1 MNRAQGRLY
10 TWANLLTGV
19 RLAAIPVSV
28 WAVIYAQWNTALIVF
43 VFAAVTDLLDGPV
56 ARRLNEASPLGGL
69 FDHATDAAFVTC
81 TLAACAA
88 YHVVPWPLV
97 FLIPAAFLQ
106 YTFDSHVLA
115 GQSLRTSSL
124 GRINGIAYFV
134 LTGTVVVRE
143 GVGLSWPP
151 LALVN
156 AFGWLLV
163 ISTLLSMADRWEP
176 WRRLRAH

>member
-1 MNRAQGRLY
+1 MAQGRLY

-19 RLAAIPVSV
+19 RLMTIPLSV
-28 WAVIYAQWNTALIVF
+28 WAVVYARWDIALYVF

-81 TLAACAA
+81 TLGACAA
-88 YHVVPWPLV
+88 YHVIPWPLV
-97 FLIPAAFLQ
+97 VLIPAAFLQ
-106 YTFDSHVLA
+106 YTFDSRALA

-143 GVGLSWPP
+143 GLGLSWPP
-151 LALVN
+151 LALVS
-156 AFGWLLV
+156 AFAWLLV
-163 ISTLLSMADRWEP
+163 MSTVLSMADRWVT
-176 WRRLRAH
+176 WRRLRSS